1 MLTIDGSLG
10 EGGGQILR
18 SSLAL
23 SMCLN
28 TPFRIINIRRARKK
42 PGLRRQHLAAVNAA
56 TVVSAAH
63 VEGAALGSRELNF
76 IPRQISAGN
85 YDFDIGTA
93 GSTTLVVQTILPAL
107 LIAKGSSH
115 LRVKGGTHNPLAPT
129 FDFLDL
135 SFFPL
140 INRMGPKVSGHLEIP
155 GFYPAGGGIMH
166 VDIEPAPK
174 LKPIQL
180 IERGEILEMRA
191 LAMLANLPQHI
202 AERELQVIGSQL
214 GLNQRAL
221 SLRYLDTA
229 TGPGNVVN
237 VVVRGRHITEVFTG
251 FGERGV
257 RAEAVAKKVVKSV
270 RRYLDAEIP
279 VGEHL
284 ADQLLVPL
292 ALAGSGSLLTL
303 RPSRHTTTNMAVI
316 KQFMTIQFAQQET
329 AADVWRIALETG
341 DDDGGAAI
349 PASLE
354 F

>member
-1 MLTIDGSLG
+1 MLTIDGCIG

-56 TVVSAAH
+56 TAVSAAN
-63 VEGAALGSRELNF
+63 VEGAALGSRELKF
-76 IPRQISAGN
+76 IPRHISAGN

-107 LIAKGSSH
+107 LLAKGSSH
-115 LRVKGGTHNPLAPT
+115 LRVKGGTHNPLAPP

-140 INRMGPKVSGHLEIP
+140 INRMGPRVSGNLEVP
-155 GFYPAGGGIMH
+155 GFYPAGGGILH

-180 IERGEILEMRA
+180 VERGEILEMRA
-191 LAMLANLPQHI
+191 IAMLAYLPQHI
-202 AERELQVIGSQL
+202 ALRELQVIGSEL

-221 SLRYLDTA
+221 HLRYVDTA
-229 TGPGNVVN
+229 HGPGNVVN
-237 VVVRGRHITEVFTG
+237 VMVRSSHITEVFTS

-257 RAEAVAKKVVKSV
+257 RAEIVAKRVVQSV
-270 RRYLDAEIP
+270 RRYLDAGVP

-292 ALAGSGSLLTL
+292 ALAGSGSFMTL
-303 RPSRHTTTNMAVI
+303 RPSRHTATNMAVI
-316 KQFMTIQFAQQET
+316 KRFMYIQFAQQET
-329 AADVWRIALETG
+329 GTDAWRVTIETENG
-341 DDDGGAAI
+341 NEGREAV
-349 PASLE
+349 
-354 F
+354 